1 VRFLTI
7 LVIIFYTL
15 IFILIG
21 VGLIAVSLN
30 LLQPQEITALLASA
44 QGSLNYRIVLALC
57 GFLLMLVSVSFA
69 QLILGRFQR
78 ERTIAF
84 NTSSGQVTI
93 ALSAVED
100 LIKRLTSIIPEIREL
115 RPDVIATKKGII
127 VDLRVTLR
135 SEANIPELT
144 ARLQEITRAK
154 IQEVLGIEEQ
164 ILIRI
169 HLAKIVCEERDK
181 KRKDSGREE
190 PTIPFGG
197 YGRV

>member
-100 LIKRLTSIIPEIREL
+100 
-115 RPDVIATKKGII
+115 
-127 VDLRVTLR
+127 
-135 SEANIPELT
+135 
-144 ARLQEITRAK
+144 
-154 IQEVLGIEEQ
+154 
-164 ILIRI
+164 
-169 HLAKIVCEERDK
+169 
-181 KRKDSGREE
+181 
-190 PTIPFGG
+190 
-197 YGRV
+197 